1 MDGGAWWA
9 AVHGVTKSRT
19 QLTRHSSSSS
29 GYQVCL
35 TGKRS
40 KSETEW
46 KRHAYFGL
54 PWWLR
59 SKESGCNAGDAG
71 DVGSILMLER
81 SSGSNSSILAWE
93 ILWTGEPGRLES
105 MELPRVGRDFS
116 SVYISR
122 SVMSDSATP

>member
-9 AVHGVTKSRT
+9 AV
-19 QLTRHSSSSS
+19 
-29 GYQVCL
+29 
-35 TGKRS
+35 
-40 KSETEW
+40 
-46 KRHAYFGL
+46 HAYFGL

-93 ILWTGEPGRLES
+93 ILWTGEPGRLQS